1 MERFTNEE
9 LRAADYEQDAGEV
22 TAAQLGENMAQEM
35 NAEAQ
40 AQEAQEEQARR
51 MEEIREGVGELFEDG
66 WTAQELA
73 AFSQSPAAQEM
84 IAKGASVARAA
95 CAYLRAKGGA
105 YAKKRGVPTAK
116 MIAAEG
122 GEQANP
128 IDTMTD
134 EEFDAFARKA
144 RHAMMSGKKVRI

>member
-35 NAEAQ
+35 NAAV
-40 AQEAQEEQARR
+40 EAQEEQESR

-66 WTAQELA
+66 WTAQELT

-95 CAYLRAKGGA
+95 CAYLRAQGA
-105 YAKKRGVPTAK
+105 VHAKKRGVPTAK
-116 MIAAEG
+116 MIAAGG
-122 GEQANP
+122 GEKANP
-128 IDTMTD
+128 IETMTD

>member
-35 NAEAQ
+35 NAAI
-40 AQEAQEEQARR
+40 EAQEEQESR

-66 WTAQELA
+66 WTAQELT

-95 CAYLRAKGGA
+95 CAYLRAQGA
-105 YAKKRGVPTAK
+105 VHAKKRGVPTAK
-116 MIAAEG
+116 MIAAGG
-122 GEQANP
+122 GEKANP
-128 IDTMTD
+128 IETMTD